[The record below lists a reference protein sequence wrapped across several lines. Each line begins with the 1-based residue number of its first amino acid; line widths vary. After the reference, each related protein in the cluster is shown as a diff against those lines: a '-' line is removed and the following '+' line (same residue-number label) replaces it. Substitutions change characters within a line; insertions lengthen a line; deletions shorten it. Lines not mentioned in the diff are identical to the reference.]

1 MFKVLNSMVLR
12 SDPALIYLNFK
23 GSLFQ
28 YTLGK
33 TVMKKTTILAALIQL
48 MLAST
53 SHAQELNNE
62 MNNSL
67 NLCPENDIY
76 CQIIMREL

>member
-1 MFKVLNSMVLR
+1 
-12 SDPALIYLNFK
+12 
-23 GSLFQ
+23 
-28 YTLGK
+28 
-33 TVMKKTTILAALIQL
+33 MKKIIILVALIQL

-67 NLCPENDIY
+67 SFCPENDIY

>member
-1 MFKVLNSMVLR
+1 MFKVLSSMVFW
-12 SDPALIYLNFK
+12 SEPALIYLNFK

-53 SHAQELNNE
+53 SYAQELNNE

-67 NLCPENDIY
+67 SFCPENDIY

>member
-1 MFKVLNSMVLR
+1 MVFR
-12 SDPALIYLNFK
+12 GEPAFNMLKLE
-23 GSLFQ
+23 GSLLTV
-28 YTLGK
+28 YLGK
-33 TVMKKTTILAALIQL
+33 IVMKKIIILVALVQL
-48 MLAST
+48 ITVST

-67 NLCPENDIY
+67 SFCPENDIY

>member
-1 MFKVLNSMVLR
+1 MVFR
-12 SDPALIYLNFK
+12 GEPAFNMLKLE
-23 GSLFQ
+23 GSLLTV
-28 YTLGK
+28 YLGK
-33 TVMKKTTILAALIQL
+33 IVMKKIIILVALIQL

-67 NLCPENDIY
+67 SFCPENDIY

>member
-1 MFKVLNSMVLR
+1 
-12 SDPALIYLNFK
+12 
-23 GSLFQ
+23 
-28 YTLGK
+28 
-33 TVMKKTTILAALIQL
+33 MKKTTILAALIQL

-62 MNNSL
+62 VNNSL
-67 NLCPENDIY
+67 SLCPENDIY